1 MAEYQ
6 VKMSQDGPWRRISR
20 RELRKRLA
28 RCVLDIDQAMTEID
42 AGGVH
47 RSGYGTFRRRPLKRH
62 GSQTRR
68 LF

>member
-1 MAEYQ
+1 MAVYQ
-6 VKMSQDGPWRRISR
+6 VRMSDDAPWRRISR

-28 RCVLDIDQAMTEID
+28 RCVLNVDAALEQLD
-42 AGGVH
+42 AGAVH
-47 RSGYGTFRRRPLKRH
+47 RSGYGAFRRKPLLRH